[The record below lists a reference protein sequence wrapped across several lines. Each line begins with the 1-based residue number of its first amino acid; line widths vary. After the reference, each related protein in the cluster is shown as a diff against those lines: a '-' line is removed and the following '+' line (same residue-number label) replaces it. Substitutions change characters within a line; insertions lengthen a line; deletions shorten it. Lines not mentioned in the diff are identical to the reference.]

1 MINFLFIKSPNIMEK
16 LRHQSPIYCTYKCV
30 SLANTFGLIKKNILY
45 LKWGITNFESENLSR
60 ILVIQK
66 FLEVQHQILMLMP
79 ALTTTFLFK
88 IPTNCTRLVI
98 YEYVEEFVEKI
109 PQHFLEENKT
119 HFFAL
124 ELQCQF

>member
-1 MINFLFIKSPNIMEK
+1 
-16 LRHQSPIYCTYKCV
+16 
-30 SLANTFGLIKKNILY
+30 
-45 LKWGITNFESENLSR
+45 
-60 ILVIQK
+60 
-66 FLEVQHQILMLMP
+66 MP

-119 HFFAL
+119 HFFHVGAPMPIL
-124 ELQCQF
+124 KPYISSYDHIFGPNAKKLPCLYPTNIV

>member
-1 MINFLFIKSPNIMEK
+1 
-16 LRHQSPIYCTYKCV
+16 
-30 SLANTFGLIKKNILY
+30 
-45 LKWGITNFESENLSR
+45 
-60 ILVIQK
+60 
-66 FLEVQHQILMLMP
+66 MLMP

-119 HFFAL
+119 HFFHVGAPMPKNEYFSPL
-124 ELQCQF
+124 KNVRGFFQHFLPHTYIQLV